1 MLVALVVESP
11 DYSANRQLVSG
22 RDASKFNSKRVV
34 GSVMNDLTL
43 QRQGVFIVNE

>member
-11 DYSANRQLVSG
+11 DYSAHRQLVSG
-22 RDASKFNSKRVV
+22 RDAPKFNSECVL

-43 QRQGVFIVNE
+43 QRQGVFMFNE